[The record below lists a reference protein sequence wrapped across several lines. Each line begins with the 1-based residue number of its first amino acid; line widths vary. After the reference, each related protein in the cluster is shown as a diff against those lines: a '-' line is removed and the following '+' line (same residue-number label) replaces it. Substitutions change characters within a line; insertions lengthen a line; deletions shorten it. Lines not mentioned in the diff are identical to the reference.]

1 MNTEALRQKAQALIA
16 AIAAHAEA
24 KLAYEAAMDALEDA
38 KAQAIREGL
47 EGKNE
52 QARQAELLA
61 KTKEQEEA
69 VRSARAVLRVAEAN
83 LEMARIAY
91 SVEKEAA
98 RLEAL
103 AQGVAVEP
111 ALS

>member
-1 MNTEALRQKAQALIA
+1 MDGEALRQRAQALIA
-16 AIAAHAEA
+16 AIAAYTEA
-24 KLAYEAAMDALEDA
+24 KLAYEEALDALEDA
-38 KAQAIREGL
+38 RAKAILKGL
-47 EGKNE
+47 EGRNE
-52 QARQAELLA
+52 QARQAELLE
-61 KTKEQEEA
+61 KTRQEEEA

-103 AQGVAVEP
+103 ARGVEP
-111 ALS
+111 EAVLE